1 MEVTKVLEVLAK
13 HIIKIEE
20 QNQFK
25 DWEIKRLNKKL
36 DDIEKHINSYG
47 GKNE

>member
-25 DWEIKRLNKKL
+25 DWEIKRLNEKL